1 VFTYSKTRRGV
12 RKRTITKQ
20 SIYKRK
26 LYNVGIQFKYIMV
39 NKKGNWTLSAI
50 FGVVGAGLVVLPF
63 LTDLSKLFILLGII
77 FIVLAFM
84 ANK

>member
-1 VFTYSKTRRGV
+1 
-12 RKRTITKQ
+12 
-20 SIYKRK
+20 
-26 LYNVGIQFKYIMV
+26 M

-50 FGVVGAGLVVLPF
+50 FGLVGAGLVILPF
-63 LTDLSKLFILLGII
+63 LKVLSKWFLLLGVV